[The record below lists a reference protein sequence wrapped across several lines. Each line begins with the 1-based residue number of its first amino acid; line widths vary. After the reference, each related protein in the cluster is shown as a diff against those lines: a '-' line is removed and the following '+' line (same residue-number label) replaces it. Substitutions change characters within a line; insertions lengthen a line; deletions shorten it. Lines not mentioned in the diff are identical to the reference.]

1 MKPGLLIWTKTLKRY
16 LPKQLFDHTDV
27 IFVDGDA
34 NLLPWYRRAE
44 RLLLLFRMI
53 DRTKKLVFGAACG
66 MTMLVFLA
74 SCSHDV
80 RRVVNGDGKGGSLED
95 AQKLPREDL
104 RQMTRD
110 EVILDNTSGD
120 IYQYDHQRHEFFP
133 IGNVG
138 FHYHKAAQGS
148 AIARSSILKPFTYVP
163 KIVDDP
169 YPAFLSTLHEAK
181 CRVLKQCGRHWLVQ
195 GLGLQEFLV
204 SQYNAWDV
212 HPLNA
217 TQSSSRLFVLA
228 ESGRGPQI
236 VTWKGNFVGV
246 MFHVDPKYAQ
256 TVTVLKNYVGNI
268 LYRFEH
274 ESERVDQPLAL
285 TNHLVRQTSTNQ
297 ILLDRERR
305 LIAQAQQEVYP
316 PLSVDSRPM
325 SGTTRPISAVRPYS
339 AVRPL
344 SGATST
350 ARPQTAKTRLSTG
363 RPTTASSA
371 IGLVVTEQSVTAGSR
386 PVSAVSAGKHSGFA
400 FSKRHHDPLIV
411 GNNATTEAPITLTT
425 ARPRTPYIPTSPM
438 PLYDSPKS
446 DRLGSPKTMVISG
459 DFDKEPSVSRL
470 RTFYGISNTVQVS
483 PRPEPKPADIPADQ
497 QNSEKTSHNTYEY
510 RSSTGSE
517 KPGEG
522 VWKQQSEIRALL
534 HPGYPISSMPRS
546 KTRSESAF
554 GKKVVKL
561 SVKRVSYTSIH
572 KPEPVDPF
580 PKTRTT
586 NYPNLGLTVANDGAQ
601 YQDPEV
607 KKRAEARESK
617 AKWVSNRDFEVAF
630 SRKAPAAIPN
640 YVRLTPSE
648 PPGLHQFRTEDK
660 EKWLAGQFK
669 VPSY

>member
-1 MKPGLLIWTKTLKRY
+1 MQTLKRY
-16 LPKQLFDHTDV
+16 YAKQLFDHTDV

-34 NLLPWYRRAE
+34 NLLPWYRRGE
-44 RLLLLFRMI
+44 RLLLLYRMI

-66 MTMLVFLA
+66 LLMSVFLA
-74 SCSHDV
+74 CCSHDV
-80 RRVVNGDGKGGSLED
+80 RRVVNGEGKGGALED
-95 AQKLPREDL
+95 ARKLPREEL

-148 AIARSSILKPFTYVP
+148 ELARSAILKPYTYVP

-169 YPAFLSTLHEAK
+169 YPAFISKLHETK

-204 SQYNAWDV
+204 PQQNAWDV
-212 HPLNA
+212 HPLNV
-217 TQSSSRLFVLA
+217 THSSSRLIVLA
-228 ESGRGPQI
+228 ESARGPQI
-236 VTWKGNFVGV
+236 VTWKDNTVGV
-246 MFHVDPKYAQ
+246 MFHIDPKYAQ
-256 TVTVLKNYVGNI
+256 TVTVLRNYVANI
-268 LYRFEH
+268 LTRFEH
-274 ESERVDQPLAL
+274 ESERPDLPLAL

-297 ILLDRERR
+297 LLLDRERR
-305 LIAQAQQEVYP
+305 LISQTQQDLYP
-316 PLSVDSRPM
+316 PLSVESRPM
-325 SGTTRPISAVRPYS
+325 SGTTRPISAARPYS

-344 SGATST
+344 SGATSS
-350 ARPQTAKTRLSTG
+350 ARPHTAKTRLSTA
-363 RPTTASSA
+363 RPTTASTA
-371 IGLVVTEQSVTAGSR
+371 IGVGITEQSVAVGSR

-400 FSKRHHDPLIV
+400 FSKRHHDPLVV
-411 GNNATTEAPITLTT
+411 GNNATTEAAITLTT
-425 ARPRTPYIPTSPM
+425 ARPKSPYVPTSPL

-446 DRLGSPKTMVISG
+446 DRLGSPKTMIISA
-459 DFDKEPSVSRL
+459 DFDKEPSVIRL
-470 RTFYGISNTVQVS
+470 RSFYGLGSTVQVS
-483 PRPEPKPADIPADQ
+483 PRPEPKTADIPADQ

-546 KTRSESAF
+546 KTRSESAL

-561 SVKRVSYTSIH
+561 SVKRVSYTSTH

-586 NYPNLGLTVANDGAQ
+586 KYPNLGLTVANDGGL
-601 YQDPEV
+601 YQDPEA

-617 AKWVSNRDFEVAF
+617 AKWVNSHDFDLAL
-630 SRKAPAAIPN
+630 SRVTPAAVPN

-660 EKWLAGQFK
+660 AKWLAGQFK